1 MLLGIDYGTTRT
13 VVVAVDRGNYPVV
26 SFQGEHGDPQEWYP
40 SLIAYARGG
49 AERAYGFEARARQHE
64 EGWSLLRSFK
74 RELGRLGP
82 QAPVPLGEETAPALQ
97 LLAEFLT
104 QLRADL
110 YERSNLQLGS
120 EESLEVLV
128 SVPANANS
136 NQRYVTLEAFR
147 LAGFQVRGTL
157 NEPSAAGVEYA
168 HRHLKAG
175 RGASAREHVIVYD
188 LGGGTFDASVI
199 SMTDQRHEVLASDG
213 IARLGGDDFDEVLLD
228 MALAEAGIGQVPAEA
243 RTALLEE
250 CREKKE
256 GLHPNTRKVVVDLGR
271 AIEGAGEVLVGTAD
285 FYERCRPLVEQ
296 TIEAMERAVAD
307 SAEGAHLD
315 WSSVAAVYLVG
326 GSSDLPVVARMLRE
340 RYGRLVRRSPY
351 PHAATAIGAAIA
363 ADSEAGYELR
373 ERFTRHFG
381 VWREAEG
388 GRAIA
393 LDVIFEK
400 ETPLPSNGAQK
411 LTRVRRYR
419 PAHNLGHYRFLECG
433 RVDAGGHPTGDITPW
448 DEIFFPFA
456 AELQHETQLARVPV
470 TRTPPAD
477 QLVEEVYSCD
487 EHGIIEVEVINHAT
501 QHQRRFM
508 LHKTV

>member
-13 VVVAVDRGNYPVV
+13 VVAAVDRGNYPVV

-40 SLIAYARGG
+40 SLIAFARGG
-49 AERAYGFEARARQHE
+49 SERAYGFEARARQHE

-74 RELGRLGP
+74 RELGALGP
-82 QAPVPLGEETAPALQ
+82 QAAVRLGEATAPALQ
-97 LLAEFLT
+97 LLAEFLR
-104 QLRADL
+104 QLKADL
-110 YERSNLQLGS
+110 YERSNLQLGAG
-120 EESLEVLV
+120 EPLEALV

-175 RGASAREHVIVYD
+175 RGSGAREHVVVYD

-199 SMTDQRHEVLASDG
+199 SIADQRHEVLASDG
-213 IARLGGDDFDEVLLD
+213 ISRLGGDDFDEVLLD
-228 MALAEAGIGQVPAEA
+228 MALAEGGVGELPAEA
-243 RTALLEE
+243 RAALLEE

-271 AIEGAGEVLVGTAD
+271 VIEGAGEVLVSTAD

-296 TIEAMERAVAD
+296 TIEALERAVAD
-307 SAEGAHLD
+307 SSAATYVD
-315 WSSVAAVYLVG
+315 WNSVAAVYLVG
-326 GSSDLPVVARMLRE
+326 GSSDLPVVARTLRE

-363 ADSEAGYELR
+363 ADSSAGYELR

-381 VWREAEG
+381 VWREADQ
-388 GRAIA
+388 GRSIA

-400 ETPLPSNGAQK
+400 ETPLPASGAQK
-411 LTRVRRYR
+411 LMRVRRYR

-433 RVDAGGHPTGDITPW
+433 RVDSAGHPTGDITPW
-448 DEIFFPFA
+448 DEIYFPFA
-456 AELQHETQLARVPV
+456 PELQHETRLADVPV
-470 TRTPPAD
+470 TRTQPRD
-477 QLVEEVYSCD
+477 HLVEEVYSCD
-487 EHGIIEVEVINHAT
+487 EHGIIEVQVINHAT

-508 LHKTV
+508 LHKTN